1 MTFEPAFKEA
11 LKLIPEKEKDKL
23 ILRLLK
29 YDLKLIK
36 RLKFELM
43 EEDSVED
50 KRAEMIAYIET
61 RIKMAVEIYYSA
73 GYLLMDLREISGEI
87 NSHIYTTK
95 DKFGEIS
102 LNCLMLRFVLEL
114 TNEKI
119 SEENRDESYRLYIY
133 IVARIFKI
141 LILIQKQ
148 HEDLHLE
155 FRDDMG
161 VIGYYIGKNKKL
173 KELAIKNG
181 LDINWLSK
189 LNIPEDIVEIHKEL
203 RNNGFLK

>member
-29 YDLKLIK
+29 YDLKLVK
-36 RLKFELM
+36 RLKFELI

-50 KRAEMIAYIET
+50 KRAEMISYIET